1 MNNNLLHFINYK
13 YPNSNNYTFNR
24 NSVFFDNNNTK
35 YVVKQNKNDFKNTYE
50 YLISR
55 GFGYLPKLE
64 YIDDNYYVYKYIN
77 NLNLPDEQKI
87 SDVIKL
93 IILLHSKTVY
103 YKDISKDEIKEMY
116 ENLSNKIQNT
126 YMYYEDIITMIEDN
140 IYMSPSEYML
150 ARNISSFFNA
160 LDFCKNLLDRW
171 YDIMKS
177 KSKKREVLL
186 HNNLDLSH
194 VINDKHSNIL
204 ISFDKS
210 KRGIPIY
217 DFISLYNKYY
227 DKYDF
232 ASLYREY
239 TLKFPLFEEEKLL
252 MYIILFIP
260 KKISFDKNEM
270 TSLINVSKLCN
281 YLYITNNL
289 FMEEQTKEHK
299 IQDH

>member
-1 MNNNLLHFINYK
+1 
-13 YPNSNNYTFNR
+13 
-24 NSVFFDNNNTK
+24 
-35 YVVKQNKNDFKNTYE
+35 
-50 YLISR
+50 
-55 GFGYLPKLE
+55 
-64 YIDDNYYVYKYIN
+64 
-77 NLNLPDEQKI
+77 
-87 SDVIKL
+87 
-93 IILLHSKTVY
+93 
-103 YKDISKDEIKEMY
+103 
-116 ENLSNKIQNT
+116 
-126 YMYYEDIITMIEDN
+126 MYYEDIITMIEDN
-140 IYMSPSEYML
+140 IYMSPSQYML

-171 YDIMKS
+171 YDIMKN

-194 VINDKHSNIL
+194 VVNDKNLNFL

-217 DFISLYNKYY
+217 DFIDLYNKYY

-232 ASLYREY
+232 VSLYREY

-252 MYIILFIP
+252 MYINLFIP
-260 KKISFDKNEM
+260 KKILFDKNEM

-289 FMEEQTKEHK
+289 FMEEQAKKSK
-299 IQDH
+299 IQDHQINE